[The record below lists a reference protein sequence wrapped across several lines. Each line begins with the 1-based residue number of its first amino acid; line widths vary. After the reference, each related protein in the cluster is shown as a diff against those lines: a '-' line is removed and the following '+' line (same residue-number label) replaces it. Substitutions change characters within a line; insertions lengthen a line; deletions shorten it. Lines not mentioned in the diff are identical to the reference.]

1 MRSTII
7 AIVHLDKLI
16 IQSLHFLISQ
26 YHFCLILVFRII
38 RVGVYSSCQLK
49 IGFSCSQNRFDLI
62 QFPCFDNILIAFLID
77 LPHLPSQFQ
86 QLCAHSPDVVKPFFT
101 VDFFVSYLLLE
112 NSQYFDIA
120 LFEVYA
126 VLGQFYYFHNLVLI
140 VQISSLILL

>member
-1 MRSTII
+1 MDCLCCNDVSCNEKYDLVSLFDNSIEEDFAIAMDFLLKCSKGVECCFVYFINVIFLLWYYIIKCQKNINIRKVSRETVWLRSTII

-62 QFPCFDNILIAFLID
+62 
-77 LPHLPSQFQ
+77 
-86 QLCAHSPDVVKPFFT
+86 
-101 VDFFVSYLLLE
+101 
-112 NSQYFDIA
+112 
-120 LFEVYA
+120 
-126 VLGQFYYFHNLVLI
+126 
-140 VQISSLILL
+140 